1 MRRKKLN
8 SILISLSLVLLV
20 SSLLWA
26 GNFRSHLEK
35 GKNYSENYYHKETLA
50 LKEFQSAYKIAP
62 QNFEVI
68 YWLGRSY
75 YDNRKYEEALPLLEE
90 AVKISPNHLQAQAHL
105 AYTLGRIGENKGLSQ
120 AVYKARALRHLS
132 IAKRLNPKLSDI
144 YHAYGVGWHYL
155 KLYGKAEEDFKEGIR
170 VCPPDPWLYAQLG
183 RTYLITKRY
192 NEAEEVFKKAMQI
205 VFSRKPKAGMRE
217 DNVPRGIAL
226 FYEEVGMW
234 DKALSYAQRALSLNP
249 KDLCLCPEF
258 SIKRLI
264 KRIKE
269 EKRLGK
275 PIPHQ
280 VSAEI

>member
-1 MRRKKLN
+1 MK
-8 SILISLSLVLLV
+8 
-20 SSLLWA
+20 
-26 GNFRSHLEK
+26 
-35 GKNYSENYYHKETLA
+35 
-50 LKEFQSAYKIAP
+50 
-62 QNFEVI
+62 
-68 YWLGRSY
+68 
-75 YDNRKYEEALPLLEE
+75 
-90 AVKISPNHLQAQAHL
+90 
-105 AYTLGRIGENKGLSQ
+105 
-120 AVYKARALRHLS
+120 
-132 IAKRLNPKLSDI
+132 
-144 YHAYGVGWHYL
+144 
-155 KLYGKAEEDFKEGIR
+155 

-183 RTYLITKRY
+183 RTYLITKKY
-192 NEAEEVFKKAMQI
+192 KKAEEVFKKAMQI

-280 VSAEI
+280 V